1 MRGFFRLVRRSMVL
15 LGVGVAGLLAACGSS
30 ANAARTAAREAL
42 FDGRTLTGWVQR
54 GGKASFTVE
63 DGCIVGRTA
72 ANQPNSF
79 LCTQR
84 TFGDFDLLIEFRV
97 DPKLNSG
104 VQIRSE
110 RREDRGGERV
120 FGYQIEIDPSARAWT
135 GGLYDEGR
143 RGWLVDLRDK
153 PEAQAAFRQGEWNR
167 LRIRAMGPHIQ
178 TWVNGVAV
186 VDVRDSMTPEGFI
199 GLQVHGVGARA
210 EPLEVRWRSIE
221 LMELGAR

>member
-1 MRGFFRLVRRSMVL
+1 MRKTWRVARRGMVL
-15 LGVGVAGLLAACGSS
+15 LGMGGATMLAACGTSPG
-30 ANAARTAAREAL
+30 ATRTAAREVL
-42 FDGRTLTGWVQR
+42 FDGRTLSGWVQR
-54 GGKASFTVE
+54 GGRASFTVE

-79 LCTQR
+79 LCTER
-84 TFGDFDLLIEFRV
+84 TFGDFDLALEFKV
-97 DPKLNSG
+97 DPRLNSG

-120 FGYQIEIDPSARAWT
+120 FGYQVEIDPSARAWT

-153 PEAQAAFRQGEWNR
+153 AEARAAFRAGEWNR
-167 LRIRAMGPHIQ
+167 LRIRAVGPHIQ
-178 TWVNGVAV
+178 TWLNGVAV
-186 VDVRDSMTPEGFI
+186 VDVLDSMTAEGFI

-221 LMELGAR
+221 IMELGGR

>member
-1 MRGFFRLVRRSMVL
+1 MMGALRWVRCFVML
-15 LGVGVAGLLAACGSS
+15 LGVGVAGLLAGCGSS

-42 FDGRTLTGWVQR
+42 FDGRTLTGWVER

-72 ANQPNSF
+72 ANEPNSF
-79 LCTQR
+79 LCTER
-84 TFGDFDLLIEFRV
+84 TFRDFDLSIEFKV
-97 DPKLNSG
+97 DPRLNSG

-143 RGWLVDLRDK
+143 RGWLVDLKDK
-153 PEAQAAFRQGEWNR
+153 PEARAAFRQGEWNR
-167 LRIRAMGPHIQ
+167 LRIRAIGPQIQ
-178 TWVNGVAV
+178 TWLNGVPV
-186 VDVRDSMTPEGFI
+186 VDVLDSMTPEGFI

-221 LMELGAR
+221 LTELGAR